1 MRWGVEKIGSNV
13 FIKLTTTKP
22 EWSPQHRGRVLLWG
36 EQGLGDQIMFLSL
49 VPDFIDYIDELIIK
63 TDKRLFPLLKR
74 TLGDKN
80 IRYIDK
86 KQQIDEA
93 NYDFHIAMGS
103 LPKYLRSSLK
113 SFQDAKQFILKVDQN
128 QSDQIR
134 HQLLDDQFDK
144 IIGISWKSYST
155 SLKNKSLSL
164 EQFVLGINSPKIK
177 FVCLQYGEVTEEIKH
192 LKTKYGIEISEM
204 AEIDKFNDI
213 DSLSALIKA
222 CDEVISIGNIT
233 VPLTGAL
240 GCNCK
245 ALMIKNNSWWWGN
258 NDTHSYWY
266 SSIKLFRQT
275 ENGEWNQPLKQIK
288 EEIKLID
295 SDS

>member
-1 MRWGVEKIGSNV
+1 
-13 FIKLTTTKP
+13 
-22 EWSPQHRGRVLLWG
+22 
-36 EQGLGDQIMFLSL
+36 MFLYL
-49 VPDFIDYIDELIIK
+49 VRDFIDYIDELIIK

-113 SFQDAKQFILKVDQN
+113 SFHDAKQFILKVDQN

-155 SLKNKSLSL
+155 SIKNKSLSL

-177 FVCLQYGEVTEEIKH
+177 FVCLQYGEVKEEIKH
-192 LKTKYGIEISEM
+192 LKTKYGIEVYEM
-204 AEIDKFNDI
+204 EEIDKFNDI

-233 VPLTGAL
+233 VPLAGAL

-275 ENGEWNQPLKQIK
+275 ENGEWNHPLKQIK